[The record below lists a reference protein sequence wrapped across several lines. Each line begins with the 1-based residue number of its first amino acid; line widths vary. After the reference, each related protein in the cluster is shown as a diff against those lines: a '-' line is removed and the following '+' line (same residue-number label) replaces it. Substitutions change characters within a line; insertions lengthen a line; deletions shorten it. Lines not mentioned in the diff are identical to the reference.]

1 MDYLT
6 FAADRLEHQ
15 RATALNREIELRR
28 SILDRGITITP
39 NRPDVTPLHAVGVWF
54 RSRRQA
60 VRLGISY

>member
-15 RATALNREIELRR
+15 RATALDRELEVRR
-28 SILDRGITITP
+28 SIADRGTTITP
-39 NRPDVTPLHAVGVWF
+39 ARPEVTPLQAVGVWF
-54 RSRRQA
+54 RSRRAA